1 MRSARMS
8 AGAVT
13 SKLGRSATPPSSMP
27 SLVAFSGERTAAVMS
42 APPRLRSSSTTS
54 WPVWPVAPMTR
65 IFGLDAGAGGGG
77 VSTSSASAMDATDAL
92 ETSASAARAPEMA
105 SRRPLAR
112 TSTGSSSED
121 LATTT
126 IFPVD
131 LRPRASA
138 TPRTAERTERDAG
151 RLAMETR
158 AVRRTG
164 ATREVDIAGCI
175 VTVASLAR
183 VSTVGCYDNRLIRR
197 GFADKAD
204 GIKLRRRRH
213 TKQRRARIIPDQR
226 TRLRHVRHVNPR
238 PGRGG
243 PQRQPPAP
251 GAPRTSPGRPDHH
264 HHAALNLFPSRDD
277 VLVPTPSPMPPDAD
291 PDPDRP
297 KSRSHDRTSAAR
309 IAPRCCTPSPT
320 PSRLTRTPS

>member
-1 MRSARMS
+1 
-8 AGAVT
+8 
-13 SKLGRSATPPSSMP
+13 
-27 SLVAFSGERTAAVMS
+27 
-42 APPRLRSSSTTS
+42 
-54 WPVWPVAPMTR
+54 MTR

-164 ATREVDIAGCI
+164 ATREVDIAGRI

-183 VSTVGCYDNRLIRR
+183 VSTVVVTDNRPIRR

-264 HHAALNLFPSRDD
+264 HHAALNLFPSRGCDSS
-277 VLVPTPSPMPPDAD
+277 LRRPRCPPAD